1 MKGNRKGII
10 VVALLIFCLLL
21 HMYGLDENRVESSY
35 SNGFYQPV
43 SRFLRFITGK
53 LPFSIGDM
61 FYGLLTSWLIWQVFQ
76 FFRRVFKKE
85 DKISKRAYNRMASYR
100 FLLFCCY
107 IYIIFNVL
115 WGVNYNR
122 KGIGY
127 QVGLEKAA
135 YSGTELATINRLL
148 CGKINSSKKQLEAA
162 HTGYPANR
170 DLFNM
175 VEAAYRKL
183 GTGYPYLKYEPVS
196 IKPSMWGWLGNYT
209 GFTGYYNPFTGEAQ
223 VNTTI
228 PRFLHP
234 FIACH
239 EVAHQ
244 LGYAKE
250 NEASFVGY
258 LAAKASG
265 NALLQ
270 YSTYLDIFIHANRN
284 LYYADS
290 VAAKKYRDSLA
301 PAVVA
306 DLKTWAEFNHNHRSF
321 AEPLISWIYDKY
333 LKGNRQP
340 EGLLSYDEVTGFIIN
355 YYKKFGEI

>member
-1 MKGNRKGII
+1 MKGNRKGMI
-10 VVALLIFCLLL
+10 VVLLLVICLLL

-35 SNGFYQPV
+35 SNGFYKPV
-43 SRFLRFITGK
+43 SRFLRMITGK
-53 LPFSIGDM
+53 LPFSIGDI
-61 FYGLLTSWLIWQVFQ
+61 FYGLLTGWLIWQVFH
-76 FFRRVFKKE
+76 FFRRVIIKE
-85 DKISKRAYNRMASYR
+85 ERFSKRLFYKNAGYR
-100 FLLFCCY
+100 VLVFCCS
-107 IYIIFNVL
+107 IYIIFNTL
-115 WGVNYNR
+115 WGFNYNR
-122 KGIGY
+122 KGIGF
-127 QVGLEKAA
+127 QVGIEKAT
-135 YSGTELATINRLL
+135 YSDTELSAINGLL
-148 CGKINSSKKQLEAA
+148 STKLNQRKKQLE
-162 HTGYPANR
+162 TQQPGYPSNEE
-170 DLFNM
+170 LFRM
-175 VEAAYRKL
+175 IDGAYRQL
-183 GTGYPYLKYEPVS
+183 GTGYPFLNYEPVS

-284 LYYADS
+284 LFYADS
-290 VAAKKYRDSLA
+290 VAAKRYRDSLS

-306 DLKTWAEFNHNHRSF
+306 DLKTWAEFNRKHRSF

>member
-1 MKGNRKGII
+1 MKLDRKGII
-10 VVALLIFCLLL
+10 VVVLLVFCLIL

-35 SNGFYQPV
+35 SNRFYLPV
-43 SRFLRFITGK
+43 SRFLRLITGK
-53 LPFSIGDM
+53 APFSIGDI
-61 FYGLLTSWLIWQVFQ
+61 FYGLLTGWLIWQVILFL
-76 FFRRVFKKE
+76 RRVFKKE
-85 DKISKRAYNRMASYR
+85 DRLSKWPYYR
-100 FLLFCCY
+100 KAGYRLLLFCCSM
-107 IYIIFNVL
+107 YIIFNTL
-115 WGVNYNR
+115 WGLNYNR

-127 QVGLEKAA
+127 QLGLEKSP
-135 YSGTELATINRLL
+135 YSNEELNTINRLL
-148 CGKINSSKKQLEAA
+148 CDRINASKSQLLIQ
-162 HTGYPANR
+162 YPDYPENR
-170 DLFNM
+170 ELFNM
-175 VEAAYRKL
+175 VGLAYRKL
-183 GTGYPYLKYEPVS
+183 EIGYPFLQYEPVS
-196 IKPSMWGWLGNYT
+196 LKASMWGWLGNYT
-209 GFTGYYNPFTGEAQ
+209 GFTGYYNPFSGEAQ

-250 NEASFVGY
+250 NEASFVGFM
-258 LAAKASG
+258 AAKASG

-270 YSTYLDIFIHANRN
+270 YSTYLDLFVHANRN

-290 VAAKKYRDSLA
+290 VSAKKYRNSLSV
-301 PAVVA
+301 AVMA
-306 DLKTWAEFNHNHRSF
+306 DLKTWAEFNRSHRSF
-321 AEPLISWIYDKY
+321 IEPLISWIYDKY